1 MRNRFNTLL
10 LLVLSAFLLFAC
22 GKVVPENGHSGQDNP
37 TTPDGKPLPG
47 EYYLPLIETT
57 DIHGY
62 IVSSDKSG
70 IHYRLAYVADKVR
83 DIRGRNADYAKD
95 KLLLLDGGDLYQGC
109 SVSNLLSGSPIYI
122 SMDMMEY
129 DAVALGNHEFDWHAE
144 TMVDPDA
151 TLLDYEWNGQQ
162 CVNEVPLVCSNL
174 YKDGEKVSWT
184 RDYVIVDKT
193 ATGPDGRSVPVKVG
207 IVGFAVN
214 YASSIMTSKFTG
226 EGYSIKEDYSIANG
240 IAASLESSGQC
251 DITVLLIHGVADNAA
266 KMLGKDSA
274 IDLVLGGHSHQT
286 LSGWTSWGLPYLQGG
301 RYCEHYAYA
310 ELAFTVDDGS
320 NISFKGVNNLKVLE
334 VDANRDIHTAATQNA
349 DDLEA
354 DILAVSDNAISA
366 ISRQLNEV
374 VGYID
379 VDATGRYISGSGNR
393 ATVIS
398 NWMCDILRRI
408 GEADVSFVNSGGV
421 RTSFPLEGKSRR
433 NITVSNVYELF
444 PFDNATYVYSITYA
458 DLLKLFEYAMTSSGQ
473 SLFSFMTG
481 IDCYF
486 SDYGV
491 TSLRKD
497 GTVIYQN
504 NKWTGD
510 WASRTLLLSVSE
522 YLATTQRVDSYTGAV
537 NPLLE
542 WNNTPR
548 LLYNNLID
556 NENAVLILQAE
567 AASSGGLLYIDPS
580 PHFIQSY

>member
-1 MRNRFNTLL
+1 MKNRFNTFLL
-10 LLVLSAFLLFAC
+10 FAISALLLFAC
-22 GKVVPENGHSGQDNP
+22 GKTVPENGQPVPEDP
-37 TTPDGKPLPG
+37 PVQEKKPLPG

-62 IVSSDKSG
+62 IISSDKSG

-83 DIRGRNADYAKD
+83 DIRGRNSGYGKD

-122 SMDMMEY
+122 SMDKMEY

-144 TMVDPDA
+144 NMVDPDG
-151 TLLDYEWNGQQ
+151 TLPDYEWDGQP

-174 YKDGEKVSWT
+174 YKDGAKVPWT

-193 ATGPDGRSVPVKVG
+193 ATGPDGRSVPVRIG

-214 YASSIMTSKFTG
+214 YAGSIMTSKFTG
-226 EGYSIKEDYSIANG
+226 QGYSIKEDFSIANG

-251 DITVLLIHGVADNAA
+251 DATVLLIHGVADNAA
-266 KMLGKDSA
+266 KMLGQDSV
-274 IDLVLGGHSHQT
+274 IDMVLGGHSHQT
-286 LSGWTSWGLPYLQGG
+286 ISGWTSWGLPYLQGG
-301 RYCEHYAYA
+301 RYCEHYGYA
-310 ELAFTVDDGS
+310 ELEFTVGDS
-320 NISFKGVNNLKVLE
+320 STVSFKGVNNLKVLD
-334 VDANRDIHTAATQNA
+334 VDASRDIHTTAAQNA
-349 DDLEA
+349 ADLQE
-354 DILAVSDNAISA
+354 DILAVSDNAIA
-366 ISRQLNEV
+366 AVSRQLNEV

-421 RTSFPLEGKSRR
+421 RTSFPLDGKSRR

-458 DLLKLFEYAMTSSGQ
+458 DLLDLLEYAMTGSGQ
-473 SLFSFMTG
+473 SLFSYMTG

-486 SDYGV
+486 SGYEV

-504 NKWTGD
+504 NRWTGD
-510 WASRTLLLSVSE
+510 WASRTLILSVSE
-522 YLATTQRVDSYTGAV
+522 YLATTQRVDSYTGSG

-542 WNNTPR
+542 WNNSSR

-556 NENAVLILQAE
+556 NENAVLVLQAE
-567 AASSGGLLYIDPS
+567 AAASGGHLYIDS
-580 PHFIQSY
+580 APHFIQSY